1 MSLTFSKIG
10 SFVYTNLGKTSDK
23 ITINI
28 GSMDFSEQEILNY
41 MLKYLIEKNTDVE
54 VNQSLSLGSS
64 SIVLDAMKTGDV
76 DMYVDYTGTI
86 YGSVLG
92 LEPNSDVEAVYN
104 TVKDEM
110 KKQYNFTVLEPL
122 GFNNTYTLAMSKQ
135 TADKYNIE
143 TISDLCKVSN
153 QLIFSPTLTF
163 VERKDCLVGLQE
175 TYPLQFKE
183 VIPIDGSPRY
193 TALVNNECDLVDAF
207 STDGLL
213 KKFDLKVLT
222 DDKNFFLPYNAIPII
237 NQRIKDEC
245 PEIIELV
252 NQLQNYLNEEVM
264 VDLNYKVDEE
274 KQKTKDVAYNFLLEN
289 NLIK

>member
-1 MSLTFSKIG
+1 MSICMS
-10 SFVYTNLGKTSDK
+10 
-23 ITINI
+23 
-28 GSMDFSEQEILNY
+28 
-41 MLKYLIEKNTDVE
+41 
-54 VNQSLSLGSS
+54 
-64 SIVLDAMKTGDV
+64 
-76 DMYVDYTGTI
+76 I